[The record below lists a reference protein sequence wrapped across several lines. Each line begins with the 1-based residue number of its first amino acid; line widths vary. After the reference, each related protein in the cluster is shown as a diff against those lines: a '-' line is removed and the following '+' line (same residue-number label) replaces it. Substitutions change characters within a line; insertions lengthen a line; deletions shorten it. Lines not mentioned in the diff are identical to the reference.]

1 MNVTWDTLDWEAL
14 DRLRTG
20 FLAAEPSRRAYWK
33 SDADLACYDFTFGT
47 RIGWKWDAVMKALKG
62 QGWMPPE
69 GPLLDWGCGSGIA
82 GRKLVETYG
91 IGAFTEWV
99 CHDRSRLAME
109 FAAGKAR
116 FEYPGLPVEPAVIGE
131 DGLGGRARVGTLVIS
146 HVLNELP
153 PAERKSLVRAIRRA
167 DAVVWVEPGT
177 HADSHAL
184 VEFRELLKGE
194 FGIVAPCPHGGA
206 CGLSLLG
213 KTPHWCHFFASP
225 PPEVFADSGW
235 VRFAQRAGID
245 LRSLPY
251 SYLVLDRRGGKP
263 LGESPTRI
271 VGWPRHYKGYVRVF
285 ACDSDGLREVTLQER
300 DHPGLFKELRDGP
313 RGCLIQLTM
322 EGAKVREARWL
333 PGT

>member
-1 MNVTWDTLDWEAL
+1 MMPTWETIDWEAL

-33 SDADLACYDFTFGT
+33 SPSDLANYDFTFGT
-47 RIGWKWDAVMKALKG
+47 RIGWKWDAVLKGLKG
-62 QGWMPPE
+62 QGWTPPG
-69 GPLLDWGCGSGIA
+69 GPVVDWGCGSGVA
-82 GRKLVETYG
+82 GRKVVEAFG
-91 IGAFTEWV
+91 EGAFTQLV
-99 CHDRSRLAME
+99 CHDRSRIAME
-109 FAAGKAR
+109 FAVGKAQWE
-116 FEYPGLPVEPAVIGE
+116 FPGLAVEVASGGD
-131 DGLGGRARVGTLVIS
+131 DGLGGHARIGTLVIS

-153 PAERKSLVRAIRRA
+153 PPERKSLLRAIRRA
-167 DAVVWVEPGT
+167 EAVVWVEPGT
-177 HADSHAL
+177 HGDSHAL
-184 VEFRELLKGE
+184 IEFRELLKAEMGV
-194 FGIVAPCPHGGA
+194 VAPCPHGGT
-206 CGLSLLG
+206 CGLALLG

-225 PPEVFADSGW
+225 PSEVFSDSGW

-263 LGESPTRI
+263 PGGTQVRI

-285 ACDSDGLREVTLQER
+285 ACDSEGLREVTLQER

-313 RGCLIQLTM
+313 RGCLLEVVM